1 MIYIQSPFYEA
12 VYFVNYMYVFVHREI
27 GCVPLVEQVLLTLT
41 DNLGSSP
48 VFRGVHVAQ
57 PLVFSVVFYRS
68 LLFMLCFCH

>member
-12 VYFVNYMYVFVHREI
+12 VYFVNYMFVHREI
-27 GCVPLVEQVLLTLT
+27 GWVPLVEQVLLTLT

-57 PLVFSVVFYRS
+57 PLVFSVVFHRS
-68 LLFMLCFCH
+68 LLFMLCVCH